1 MANLMKVSLALS
13 PEVVADLDY
22 VAGRLGVSRS
32 ALTNNVLQECM
43 PDMRKLFEQVP
54 LSPEPAD
61 LVRFRGESAKLVE
74 ARIDGLR
81 GIADDLFSR

>member
-1 MANLMKVSLALS
+1 MANLRKVSLALS

-61 LVRFRGESAKLVE
+61 LVRFSDIVNATIATSSKE
-74 ARIDGLR
+74 AIVVSLK
-81 GIADDLFSR
+81 